1 MKRGRRIIRY
11 CFLMLVLTV
20 STVMP
25 FSPSFDLQAPLTT
38 QIETASAEDDLSF
51 MTTQPSRHNS
61 QIAASEERIYR
72 SFDISFP
79 PQPAGLPTHLVET
92 LARNRYANKDDA
104 GDNGMTI
111 PPMQGRVAVI
121 TGAAGGIGRELTKVV
136 YSLGCTVVALDRNIT
151 GLELLREDLEGRRS
165 NGKDIEDDR
174 SRVLCLVTNHED
186 LSSVSSS
193 ADVIKTKFRTID
205 LLVCNAGLTYR
216 DGCVPGEERM
226 KSKHGYDLA
235 FTVNY
240 LSHFLL
246 VEKLLPCLSCAC
258 PSGRIVHL
266 TSSFHW
272 KVDGSEITPLDNGM
286 NGPMAYQR
294 DPSLMSSKHIERS
307 YANSKLAQIWHSRT
321 TKKCVGSVCACPTW
335 AGTGIAGE
343 ESRDFLLQNA
353 IDVSGP
359 GIASALNAML
369 RSDDELE
376 DALNDGTSIV
386 ANSRVIEFIPFKDL
400 WAMDWIS
407 RSGLR
412 DIMAEVSALVLLIG
426 QRFTFEQFI
435 IQRSSPESYGCK
447 DEMESLRRW
456 SLKEVE
462 PFL

>member
-1 MKRGRRIIRY
+1 MKDEGGR
-11 CFLMLVLTV
+11 
-20 STVMP
+20 
-25 FSPSFDLQAPLTT
+25 
-38 QIETASAEDDLSF
+38 EKG
-51 MTTQPSRHNS
+51 
-61 QIAASEERIYR
+61 EREKR
-72 SFDISFP
+72 EK
-79 PQPAGLPTHLVET
+79 V
-92 LARNRYANKDDA
+92 
-104 GDNGMTI
+104 
-111 PPMQGRVAVI
+111 
-121 TGAAGGIGRELTKVV
+121 AGGIGRELTKVV
-136 YSLGCTVVALDRNIT
+136 YSLGGTVVALDRNVT

-193 ADVIKTKFRTID
+193 ADIIKTRFGTID

-216 DGCVPGEERM
+216 DDCVPGEERM

-246 VEKLLPCLSCAC
+246 VEKLLPCLSSH

-286 NGPMAYQR
+286 NGPMAYQS

-353 IDVSGP
+353 FDVSGP

-369 RSDDELE
+369 RSDDELG
-376 DALNDGTSIV
+376 DALNDGKSIV
-386 ANSRVIEFIPFKDL
+386 ANSRVIEYIPFKDL

-435 IQRSSPESYGCK
+435 IQRSSPESYGCR
-447 DEMESLRRW
+447 EGMESLRRW
-456 SLKEVE
+456 SLKAVE